1 MKHASMSPA
10 VKAINAQAAPGAAP
24 LHAVHSAAPAPFRGK
39 FIRLPDV
46 CELTGMEKSS
56 IYARMAGG
64 QFPQRVK
71 LGARCSVWL
80 ESEVLAWIEARAAE
94 RAVDG
99 GVQ

>member
-1 MKHASMSPA
+1 MKPASTSPT
-10 VKAINAQAAPGAAP
+10 VKATHAQAAPGAAP
-24 LHAVHSAAPAPFRGK
+24 LYAVQSSAPAPFRGQ
-39 FIRLPDV
+39 FIRLPRV
-46 CELTGMEKSS
+46 SELTCLEKSS
-56 IYARMAGG
+56 IYARMAEG

-94 RAVDG
+94 RAVVG